1 MYCISLI
8 KIYLYHDSHLRGW
21 TQKCNR
27 IQGSQNVPATDDF
40 TGKKFIEHGFSN
52 NFYVYVNCRYRVL
65 LIYILLSITFTIAI
79 NRTLTNPP
87 SSKYIQ
93 LLVTSRWELRTSTTQ
108 HFGLHLVLLYRCAKR
123 SEWIVCSWRIRSR
136 HIPKLGYP
144 FTECKNKQGNRW
156 RFNGF
161 SVI

>member
-1 MYCISLI
+1 MVEHKNVIGYRVLKMCWRPTIS
-8 KIYLYHDSHLRGW
+8 
-21 TQKCNR
+21 
-27 IQGSQNVPATDDF
+27 PF
-40 TGKKFIEHGFSN
+40 TFTFSPVIFFIEHGFSN
-52 NFYVYVNCRYRVL
+52 NFYVYVNCRYHVL
-65 LIYILLSITFTIAI
+65 LIYIFLSITFTIAI